1 MDESKVS
8 DARTEALELD
18 LTSVLPHSDRPWFRQ
33 PHLLKLNL
41 LLAVPLLSGAALG
54 FDASMMNGLQALD
67 NWVTYFDHPSSSL
80 LGLLNAISTI
90 GATISCFYVSTL
102 SDRFGRKP
110 ALFLGVVIMI
120 GASIMQA
127 ACHNLTTFIV
137 SRFFVG
143 LGMSS
148 AFIPAPVLITE
159 TAYPTHRG
167 KMANL
172 TFTIF
177 YLGSIAASW
186 TTFATYR
193 ALPDSTWSWRIP
205 SLLQGFFPVI
215 QLCGIY
221 FVPESPRWLLAK
233 GRAAEARVLLVRYH
247 AGGDTT
253 SLLVDHEM
261 SEMATHIEQEQRHT
275 ALGVSSLWKT
285 KADRR
290 IFIIITFIGV
300 FCNWA
305 GNALVSYYLSLVLD
319 SVGIKSSGTKTLING
334 ILQVFNGLC
343 STLGALT
350 SDKVGRR
357 TLWIVGCCGMLAT
370 YIPWT
375 VCSALNLKS
384 GNKEAGY
391 GVVALIFVFYFFYDI
406 SVSPMTFGYPAE
418 ILPYH
423 NRQKGI
429 SWVVLL
435 SNLSL
440 MFNLFVNPIALEDIQ
455 WRYYIVYCVILACS
469 VVFVY
474 FRLPE
479 TANLSLEHISALF
492 EGDFRPWRKMTRFN
506 YPWQTKEKE

>member
-1 MDESKVS
+1 
-8 DARTEALELD
+8 
-18 LTSVLPHSDRPWFRQ
+18 
-33 PHLLKLNL
+33 
-41 LLAVPLLSGAALG
+41 
-54 FDASMMNGLQALD
+54 
-67 NWVTYFDHPSSSL
+67 
-80 LGLLNAISTI
+80 
-90 GATISCFYVSTL
+90 VSTL

-127 ACHNLTTFIV
+127 ACHNLTAFIV

-233 GRAAEARVLLVRYH
+233 GRAAEARALLVRYH

-261 SEMATHIEQEQRHT
+261 SEITTHIEQEQRHT
-275 ALGVSSLWKT
+275 ALGVSS
-285 KADRR
+285 
-290 IFIIITFIGV
+290 
-300 FCNWA
+300 
-305 GNALVSYYLSLVLD
+305 
-319 SVGIKSSGTKTLING
+319 VG
-334 ILQVFNGLC
+334 
-343 STLGALT
+343 
-350 SDKVGRR
+350 
-357 TLWIVGCCGMLAT
+357 
-370 YIPWT
+370 P
-375 VCSALNLKS
+375 
-384 GNKEAGY
+384 
-391 GVVALIFVFYFFYDI
+391 
-406 SVSPMTFGYPAE
+406 
-418 ILPYH
+418 
-423 NRQKGI
+423 
-429 SWVVLL
+429 
-435 SNLSL
+435 NLS
-440 MFNLFVNPIALEDIQ
+440 PRA
-455 WRYYIVYCVILACS
+455 
-469 VVFVY
+469 
-474 FRLPE
+474 
-479 TANLSLEHISALF
+479 
-492 EGDFRPWRKMTRFN
+492 
-506 YPWQTKEKE
+506 